1 MNRWVEAAR
10 PRTLPLAVASI
21 MLGNMLAYSQ
31 GTFDWIIA
39 ILAIL
44 TTVAL
49 QVLSNFAND
58 FGDSMN
64 GVDNQDRKVAL
75 RAVQTGKINRE
86 EMKKV
91 VVFTATLSFF
101 MGVGL
106 LAYSLQDAS
115 WDIWMKFLGLGVA
128 CIAAAIAYTV
138 GKRPYGYMGLG
149 DLSVFLFFGLVGTMG
164 SYFLQTKTL
173 PWHIALPAA
182 GCGLL
187 SVAVLNLNNLRDL
200 ENDKRTGKYSI
211 PVRIGKTL
219 GFYYQKALLF
229 IGILP
234 FASYHLIAY
243 QVGASTTSNLLILL
257 GYYPIIIM
265 LRELNP
271 NMTPAEIDPYLKKTA
286 LRTLLLILLFGIS
299 EIIQ

>member
-101 MGVGL
+101 MGMGL

-211 PVRIGKTL
+211 PVLIGKTL

>member
-21 MLGNMLAYSQ
+21 MLGNMLAYSK

-86 EMKKV
+86 EMKKGV
-91 VVFTATLSFF
+91 VLTATLSFL

-106 LAYSLQDAS
+106 LAYSLKGAT

-138 GKRPYGYMGLG
+138 GKKPYGYMGLG
-149 DLSVFLFFGLVGTMG
+149 DLSVFIFFGLVGTLG

-211 PVRIGKTL
+211 PVRIGKSL

-243 QVGASTTSNLLILL
+243 QVGASTTGNLLILL

-271 NMTPAEIDPYLKKTA
+271 NMSPAEIDPYLKKTA

>member
-21 MLGNMLAYSQ
+21 MLGNLLAYSQ

-39 ILAIL
+39 ILAIF

-91 VVFTATLSFF
+91 VVLTATLSFV
-101 MGVGL
+101 MGIGL
-106 LAYSLQDAS
+106 LAYSLQAAN
-115 WDIWMKFLGLGVA
+115 WDIWLKFLGLGIG
-128 CIAAAIAYTV
+128 CIVAAIAYTV
-138 GKRPYGYMGLG
+138 GKKPYGYMGLG
-149 DLSVFLFFGLVGTMG
+149 DLSVFIFFGLVGTMG
-164 SYFLQTKTL
+164 SYFLQTKSL

-200 ENDKRTGKYSI
+200 ENDKRSGKYSI
-211 PVRIGKTL
+211 PVRIGKTF

-243 QVGASTTSNLLILL
+243 QKGSTTTSNLLILL

>member
-91 VVFTATLSFF
+91 VVLTATLSFF

>member
-31 GTFDWIIA
+31 GTFNWIIA

-91 VVFTATLSFF
+91 VVLTATLSFF

-243 QVGASTTSNLLILL
+243 QIGASTISNLLILL

>member
-1 MNRWVEAAR
+1 VEAAR

-39 ILAIL
+39 ILAII

-58 FGDSMN
+58 FGDSTN

-91 VVFTATLSFF
+91 VVLTATLSFL

-243 QVGASTTSNLLILL
+243 QVGASTTSNMLILL

>member
-21 MLGNMLAYSQ
+21 MLGNLLAFAN
-31 GTFDWIIA
+31 GKFDWIIA
-39 ILAIL
+39 ALAIL
-44 TTVAL
+44 TTVGL

-58 FGDSMN
+58 YGDSAN
-64 GVDNQDRKVAL
+64 GIDNQDRKVAL

-91 VVFTATLSFF
+91 VVLTATLSFF

-128 CIAAAIAYTV
+128 SIAAAISYTV

-149 DLSVFLFFGLVGTMG
+149 DLSVFIFFGLVGTMG
-164 SYFLQTKTL
+164 TYFLQTKSI
-173 PWHIALPAA
+173 PFHIAYPAA

-187 SVAVLNLNNLRDL
+187 SMAVLNLNNLRDL
-200 ENDKRTGKYSI
+200 ENDRKSGKNSI
-211 PVRIGKTL
+211 PVRIGKAK
-219 GFYYQKALLF
+219 GFIYQKALL
-229 IGILP
+229 ILGILP
-234 FASYHLIAY
+234 FAFFHLVVY
-243 QVGASTTSNLLILL
+243 RSGSTPTSNLLVLL

-265 LRELNP
+265 LRELKP
-271 NMTPAEIDPYLKKTA
+271 SMTPAEIDPYLKKTA